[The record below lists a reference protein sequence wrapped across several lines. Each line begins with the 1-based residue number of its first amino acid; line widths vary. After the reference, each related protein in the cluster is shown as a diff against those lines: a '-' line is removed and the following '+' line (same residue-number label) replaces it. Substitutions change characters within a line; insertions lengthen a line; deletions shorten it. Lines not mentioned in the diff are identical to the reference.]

1 MQPFVRYDCRVA
13 RRLLPLPVAP
23 GRPWP
28 FVRRACTCVLVTL
41 LACGE
46 GAIDTAPTS
55 AVTPPAAAP
64 SARYEDEILALER
77 RDAALGV
84 PEVAQARHT
93 YPAELRSLHRAWREL
108 EAKTRGTAYEGYCAL
123 RVEQYQQRREEVAR
137 RFHELAFRPQI
148 EIWARDG
155 QWDKCRAAY
164 DEFAAQHE
172 GTRVAA
178 SLVVGRAHFESK
190 VRDVVSR
197 FDWRIEF
204 AERAD
209 AGDLAGARFRRHDP
223 ALVIHA
229 ATDVVYEQQRLR
241 FVRSGT
247 SVLELSCV
255 LDTVPA
261 DAEWRMTLAA
271 TTTFGV
277 SYSRC
282 SLAINDR
289 RVFVGWT
296 VADDYPNTYFWPV
309 GAYLVPGENRIRVS
323 LDVEARTVL
332 GVIDVG
338 LIGRR

>member
-1 MQPFVRYDCRVA
+1 M
-13 RRLLPLPVAP
+13 
-23 GRPWP
+23 
-28 FVRRACTCVLVTL
+28 TL

-46 GAIDTAPTS
+46 GAIDTAP
-55 AVTPPAAAP
+55 PPAAAP
-64 SARYEDEILALER
+64 PVAAPSARHEDEILALER

-84 PEVAQARHT
+84 PDVAQARAT

-108 EAKTRGTAYEGYCAL
+108 EAQTRGTAYEGYCAL
-123 RVEQYQQRREEVAR
+123 RVEQYQQRRDEVAR

-164 DEFAAQHE
+164 DDFAAQHE
-172 GTRVAA
+172 GTRIAA

-190 VRDVVSR
+190 VRDVASR

-209 AGDLAGARFRRHDP
+209 SGDLVGARFRRHDP
-223 ALVIHA
+223 ALAIQV
-229 ATDVVYEQQRLR
+229 ATDLVFEDRRLR

-247 SVLELSCV
+247 SVLELSCA
-255 LDTVPA
+255 LDTVPV

-289 RVFVGWT
+289 VVFTGWT

-309 GAYLVPGENRIRVS
+309 GAYLVHGENRIRVS

-332 GVIDVG
+332 GVTDVG